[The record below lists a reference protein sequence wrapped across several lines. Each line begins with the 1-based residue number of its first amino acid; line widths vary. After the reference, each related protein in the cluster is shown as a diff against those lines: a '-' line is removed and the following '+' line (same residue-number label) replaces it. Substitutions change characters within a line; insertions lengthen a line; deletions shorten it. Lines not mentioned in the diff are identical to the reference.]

1 MRELSRLLVRIP
13 TSATLAVN
21 DKARALRKE
30 GHDIIALAGGD
41 PDFDTPD
48 HIVQAAFKAIQDG
61 QTHYPAPTKG
71 TPELLQAIADKM
83 VRDHNVHVKAGTD
96 IVVTSG
102 SKWALNLAL
111 ASVVNPGDEVLYFEP
126 VWVSYPPIIRLYD
139 AEPVPINLSSDDN
152 FTISYDVIR
161 EKITPKTKAI
171 MVNSPNNPT
180 GRVLNRGEIQAIV
193 NVANEFDL
201 FVITD
206 EVYEKIIFDGHTH
219 AALASEEGMAGRTLT
234 VNGMSKG
241 YAMTGW
247 RLGWLVGPTAV
258 MKLAAKMNSQT
269 ITCAATFTMAAA
281 IAALNGPQDA
291 VEEMRISYQERR
303 DFMVKE
309 LNAIQGI
316 KCANPDGAFY
326 LLPHFPDSGMNS
338 LQLADYLLDKTGI
351 AATPGIAFG
360 RSAEQHL
367 RFSFATA
374 MSDLE
379 RAIERLAKVVPNM

>member
-13 TSATLAVN
+13 ASATLAVN
-21 DKARALRKE
+21 DKAKRLRNE

-41 PDFDTPD
+41 PDFNTPD
-48 HIVQAAFKAIQDG
+48 HIVQTAFEAIHNG

-71 TPELLQAIADKM
+71 TNELLQAIADKM
-83 VRDHNVHVKAGTD
+83 ERDHGVHVKAGTD
-96 IVVTSG
+96 IVVTPG

-126 VWVSYPPIIRLYD
+126 VWVSYPPIIRISG
-139 AEPVPINLSSDDN
+139 AEPVPISLDSEDD
-152 FTISYDVIR
+152 FRISYEKIR

-180 GRVLNRGEIQAIV
+180 GRVLSREESQAIV
-193 NVANEFDL
+193 DAATEFDL

-206 EVYEKIIFDGHTH
+206 EVYEKIIFDDQQHI
-219 AALASEEGMAGRTLT
+219 ALSSEEGMTGRTLT

-269 ITCAATFTMAAA
+269 VTCAATFTMAAA
-281 IAALNGPQDA
+281 VAALNGPQDA
-291 VEEMRISYQERR
+291 VEEMRKSYQDRR

-309 LNAIQGI
+309 LNAIPGI

-326 LLPHFPDSGMNS
+326 LLPHFTNSDMNS
-338 LQLADYLLDKTGI
+338 LQLADYLIDEAGI

-360 RSAEQHL
+360 RSAEHHL
-367 RFSFATA
+367 RFSFATK
-374 MSDLE
+374 MSELE
-379 RAIERLAKVVPNM
+379 RAVERLSKVVPKM

>member
-83 VRDHNVHVKAGTD
+83 VQDHNVHVKAGTD

-193 NVANEFDL
+193 DVANEFDL
-201 FVITD
+201 FVI
-206 EVYEKIIFDGHTH
+206 IF
-219 AALASEEGMAGRTLT
+219 
-234 VNGMSKG
+234 
-241 YAMTGW
+241 
-247 RLGWLVGPTAV
+247 
-258 MKLAAKMNSQT
+258 
-269 ITCAATFTMAAA
+269 TF
-281 IAALNGPQDA
+281 L
-291 VEEMRISYQERR
+291 
-303 DFMVKE
+303 
-309 LNAIQGI
+309 
-316 KCANPDGAFY
+316 
-326 LLPHFPDSGMNS
+326 
-338 LQLADYLLDKTGI
+338 
-351 AATPGIAFG
+351 
-360 RSAEQHL
+360 
-367 RFSFATA
+367 
-374 MSDLE
+374 
-379 RAIERLAKVVPNM
+379 